1 MTNSVGKYTSYN
13 ISEKVWQKVDS
24 TELSS
29 FNSFLKKKLELD
41 LYIFSETIDHF
52 LKKYLLS

>member
-1 MTNSVGKYTSYN
+1 MANSVGNYSLHN
-13 ISEKVWQKVDS
+13 ISEKVWQKVDF
-24 TELSS
+24 TELNS

-52 LKKYLLS
+52 LNKYLRS